1 MQADLSGKIA
11 IVTGAAQGIGRA
23 VAETFARNGAIVAL
37 ADIQEEKGRAAARE
51 IGGAATFYP
60 CDVSNAAQVR
70 EVFAAVVKAHGR
82 LDIAVNNAGINTGK
96 PEERVN
102 IDQYPDEVWR
112 RIISVDL
119 DGAFYCCKAAAS
131 YMVPA
136 KSGVIVNTASI
147 AGVIPLRLQVG
158 YVAAKAGVIRMTEAM
173 AAELGPLGIRV
184 NCISP
189 GSTLV
194 EGTRQLFYSNKEV
207 ADRLTSFIPQRRPGE
222 AQEMA
227 NAVLFL
233 ASDAGSYVNGH
244 NLIVDGGWTC
254 GFSRDF

>member
-1 MQADLSGKIA
+1 MQADLSGKVA

-23 VAETFARNGAIVAL
+23 IAEAFVRNGAVVAL
-37 ADIQEEKGRAAARE
+37 ADIQEEKGRATAAE
-51 IGGAATFYP
+51 LGAAASFYP
-60 CDVSNAAQVR
+60 CDVSDAAQVR
-70 EVFAAVVKAHGR
+70 EVFASVVEAHGR

-96 PEERVN
+96 LEERVT
-102 IDQYPDEVWR
+102 IDQYPEEVWR
-112 RIISVDL
+112 RIMSVDL
-119 DGAFYCCKAAAS
+119 DGAFYCSKAAAS
-131 YMVPA
+131 HMVSA
-136 KSGVIVNTASI
+136 KSGVIVNIASI
-147 AGVIPLRLQVG
+147 AGVVPLRLQVG
-158 YVAAKAGVIRMTEAM
+158 FVAAKAGVIRMTEAM

-184 NCISP
+184 NCVSP

-194 EGTRQLFYSNKEV
+194 QGTRQLFYSNKEV

-222 AQEMA
+222 THEIA